1 MHSRGASKKMN
12 ARQKE
17 VAVLEQEDFDA
28 GPTNLD
34 CIEPGVWLGMY
45 ILNIKIHDSNALEAC
60 DPLKP
65 FSKTS
70 VFG

>member
-1 MHSRGASKKMN
+1 MSLKRASKKMN

-17 VAVLEQEDFDA
+17 FAVLEREDFDA

-45 ILNIKIHDSNALEAC
+45 INVQVHRSNAL
-60 DPLKP
+60 
-65 FSKTS
+65 
-70 VFG
+70 